1 MNLRPGWELRVVGVV
16 DAYSE
21 LTRTDLPER
30 AERLGFRDD
39 DRAGLLAAVQRV
51 LGEPDLLA
59 EIDRR
64 AAILIEAIGV
74 FDRDGEDAWAGYDP
88 EESTAGDPEQRSPGS
103 DGVLPMLVLLTT
115 VDAIREFHTRRGIPD
130 DVSWRSLS
138 DLGQQVFVHRLTYDR
153 FGLHTYGWLRVAWSG
168 ALYWLGR
175 LQFNLQQD
183 EVEKGWVVSTHIPR
197 TGPLTPD
204 SVDASFAAAA
214 AFFDRHFP
222 EFPATTLFCHSWL
235 LDPELTAG
243 LPADSNMAQFQ
254 GLWRIRDDGRPADA
268 DALFFTFN
276 RRGDVDLDTLPQDT
290 TLQRLIVKRLRAGEH
305 WRIYSGT
312 VAIEPYRGRDDRP
325 EATS

>member
-1 MNLRPGWELRVVGVV
+1 MV
-16 DAYSE
+16 DAYTE

-39 DRAGLLAAVQRV
+39 DRAGLLAAVRRV
-51 LGEPDLLA
+51 LERPELLA

-64 AAILIEAIGV
+64 AAVLIGRIGA
-74 FDRDGEDAWAGYDP
+74 FDDEGEDPWAGYEPDG
-88 EESTAGDPEQRSPGS
+88 ESAEPRTDHPGA
-103 DGVLPMLVLLTT
+103 DGVLPMLVLLAT
-115 VDAIREFHTRRGIPD
+115 VDAIRDFHATRGVPD

-175 LQFNLQQD
+175 LQFNLQREAD
-183 EVEKGWVVSTHIPR
+183 GWMLSTHIPR
-197 TGPLTPD
+197 TGPLTPE
-204 SVDASFAAAA
+204 SVDASFGAAAT
-214 AFFDRHFP
+214 FFDRHFP
-222 EFPATTLFCHSWL
+222 DFPVGALYCHSWL

-243 LPADSNMAQFQ
+243 LPAESNMARFQ
-254 GLWRIRDDGRPADA
+254 SRWQLRGEGRPADG

-276 RRGDVDLDTLPQDT
+276 RRGDVDLDSLPQDT
-290 TLQRLIVKRLRAGEH
+290 TLQRLIVQRLRAGEH

-312 VAIEPYRGRDDRP
+312 IAIEPYRNRDETR
-325 EATS
+325 EAS

>member
-1 MNLRPGWELRVVGVV
+1 MV

-51 LGEPDLLA
+51 LDEPDLLS

-64 AAILIEAIGV
+64 AAVLIDRIGV
-74 FDRDGEDAWAGYDP
+74 FDRDGEDPWAGYEP
-88 EESTAGDPEQRSPGS
+88 EEPGQGAAGAGA
-103 DGVLPMLVLLTT
+103 DGVLPMLALLAS
-115 VDAIREFHTRRGIPD
+115 VDAVREFHARRGIPD

-175 LQFNLQQD
+175 LQFNLQRD
-183 EVEKGWVVSTHIPR
+183 AVEDGWVVSTHIPR
-197 TGPLTPD
+197 TGPLTPE
-204 SVDASFAAAA
+204 SVDASFAAAVT
-214 AFFDRHFP
+214 FFDRHFP
-222 EFPATTLFCHSWL
+222 EFPATALFCHSWL
-235 LDPELTAG
+235 LDPELSAG
-243 LPADSNMAQFQ
+243 LPADSNMARFQ
-254 GLWRIRDDGRPADA
+254 GLWRLRDEGRPADG

-305 WRIYSGT
+305 WRICSGT
-312 VAIEPYRGRDDRP
+312 VAIEPYRGRDEER
-325 EATS
+325 EAVR